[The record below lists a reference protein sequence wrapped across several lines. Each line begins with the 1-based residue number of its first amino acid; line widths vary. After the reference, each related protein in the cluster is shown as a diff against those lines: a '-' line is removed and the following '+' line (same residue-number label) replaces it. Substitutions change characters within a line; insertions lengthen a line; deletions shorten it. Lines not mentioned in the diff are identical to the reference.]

1 MLAIIYSTPT
11 SLEYNIIPLSQLF
24 GMFYDP
30 TCTFHMGG
38 SVRGRR
44 IGIDKQLVAFPY
56 RMGYMHTCTKCTY
69 ACVCVC
75 VYVLSSAMVSLCLIQ
90 EMVGDK
96 DSNKKSHF
104 STKCTLIKGD
114 MYVLL

>member
-1 MLAIIYSTPT
+1 MILCV
-11 SLEYNIIPLSQLF
+11 LSIWVDLF
-24 GMFYDP
+24 GGGGLELINNWWLSHTGWA
-30 TCTFHMGG
+30 TCIHVPN
-38 SVRGRR
+38 VR
-44 IGIDKQLVAFPY
+44 
-56 RMGYMHTCTKCTY
+56 MH
-69 ACVCVC
+69 VCVC

-104 STKCTLIKGD
+104 STKCTLNKGD